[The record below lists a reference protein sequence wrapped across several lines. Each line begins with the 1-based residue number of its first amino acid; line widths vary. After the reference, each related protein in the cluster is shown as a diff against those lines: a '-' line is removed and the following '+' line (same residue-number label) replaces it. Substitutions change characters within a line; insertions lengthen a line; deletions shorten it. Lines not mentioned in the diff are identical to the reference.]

1 MFLEQSLVSRPVPV
15 AARRHMGREDEV
27 SLAVSTGRQKQ
38 SASPYHLR
46 GCCCP
51 KLSLVRKLRVF
62 QPKIPDSQPNVCGPC
77 VDNPQRPSARKMIVL
92 SSLKPFLM
100 ITICTSTTR
109 HTGDLGV
116 DSDSQ
121 KKCSETALIAPLQK
135 QAARWWCVSLKVQSL
150 SPWDLNQILSAL
162 KRETVLLSREQ
173 NAYISSMLKK
183 MISFFCCFRTSR
195 W

>member
-62 QPKIPDSQPNVCGPC
+62 QPKIPNSQPNVCGPC

-100 ITICTSTTR
+100 ITICTRTTR

-135 QAARWWCVSLKVQSL
+135 QAARWWCVSGL
-150 SPWDLNQILSAL
+150 I
-162 KRETVLLSREQ
+162 
-173 NAYISSMLKK
+173 
-183 MISFFCCFRTSR
+183 
-195 W
+195 